1 LHEELDSYGDTII
14 DGTENQGALL
24 LHLIS
29 KFATNF
35 GNAIDGNANKG
46 EVLQLYGG
54 ARIINIFHVV
64 FQGELDMIGPFSGL
78 TDEHIRIA
86 IKNSCGARL
95 ALFVPDRAFEILVKQ
110 QIQKLRVPCISC
122 VERVFE
128 ELGRV
133 AVSCE
138 TTEIKR
144 FRHFNERLTDTV
156 RDMMRRRLEPS
167 IGYCN
172 QLIDVEL
179 AYINTKHPDL
189 ISGGEAAA
197 RAYTNI
203 NRRAAEP
210 QPQPKQK
217 PEPVVKKKHSKE
229 PEGRGMFSF
238 FGRGKDDGV
247 SKAAPVQQMHMEP
260 AFHSEPEPMSQR
272 EQGEVNI
279 IKSLLKSYFSIVKK
293 QIADQVPKAIMHFLV
308 NQSKDRIQSEL
319 VSALY
324 KEGEFEAL
332 LSESPEIAEKR
343 RQCRE
348 LLKVMK
354 KALEIVNEGN
364 VASF

>member
-1 LHEELDSYGDTII
+1 
-14 DGTENQGALL
+14 

-35 GNAIDGNANKG
+35 GNAIDGNAGKG

-110 QIQKLRVPCISC
+110 QIQKLRVPCITC

-128 ELGRV
+128 ELQKV

-144 FRHFNERLTDTV
+144 FAHFNERLTDTV
-156 RDMMRRRLEPS
+156 REMMRRRLEPT

-197 RAYTNI
+197 RAYSNI
-203 NRRAAEP
+203 NRRAGGDPA
-210 QPQPKQK
+210 PQPKQK
-217 PEPVVKKKHSKE
+217 TEPPPKKVQKE
-229 PEGRGMFSF
+229 PEGRGMFGF
-238 FGRGKDDGV
+238 FGGV
-247 SKAAPVQQMHMEP
+247 RKHEDSKPSPVSRQESFPEYQDP
-260 AFHSEPEPMSQR
+260 KPEPMSAR

-293 QIADQVPKAIMHFLV
+293 QIADQVPKAVMHFLV

-332 LSESPEIAEKR
+332 LSESPEVAEKR
-343 RQCRE
+343 RQCRD

-354 KALEIVNEGN
+354 KAVEIVNE
-364 VASF
+364 VRDIKI